1 MFLSEKLR
9 QIDQEITLYVTKRE
23 NLLLTSA
30 RMGKCWL
37 LLLLLLLLF
46 LIFSFRLF
54 DYIRKVLWETQRG
67 CYYDLPVRELR

>member
-1 MFLSEKLR
+1 MLLSEKLR

-30 RMGKCWL
+30 RMSKCW
-37 LLLLLLLLF
+37 LLLLLLF
-46 LIFSFRLF
+46 LIFIFRLF

-67 CYYDLPVRELR
+67 CYYDLPVRESR

>member
-1 MFLSEKLR
+1 MLLSEKLR

-37 LLLLLLLLF
+37 LLLLLF
-46 LIFSFRLF
+46 LIFIFRLF